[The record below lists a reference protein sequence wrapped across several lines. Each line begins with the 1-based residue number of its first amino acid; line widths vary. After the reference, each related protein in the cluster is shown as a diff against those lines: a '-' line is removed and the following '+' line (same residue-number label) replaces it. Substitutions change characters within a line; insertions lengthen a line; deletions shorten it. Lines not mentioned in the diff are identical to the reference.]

1 MHSVHLNPRP
11 QPSRSRIFFSLSA
24 LCFVTAFLLT
34 MAASTR
40 KEEETASRIAPEIL
54 RFHVLADSNR
64 KEDQELKLGVKTLVL
79 NYIQSHISQEAGKEE
94 IKDWVLQN
102 RSHIESMAQDWL
114 ASMGNPLPVSLCV
127 AKDHFPTKAY
137 GDMVFPCGSYEAVR
151 ITIGSGKGRNWWCVL
166 YPSLCYTGPSE
177 AAVPPSSKVT
187 LSTLL
192 SSADYESLF
201 KKRHPA
207 ADPASPSLTSADP
220 ISPEAPRR

>member
-64 KEDQELKLGVKTLVL
+64 KEDQELKLGVKTLIL

-114 ASMGNPLPVSLCV
+114 ASMRNPLPVSLCV

-151 ITIGSGKGRNWWCVL
+151 ITIGSGKDAIGGASSTPL
-166 YPSLCYTGPSE
+166 SAIPGP
-177 AAVPPSSKVT
+177 VRQQ
-187 LSTLL
+187 
-192 SSADYESLF
+192 F
-201 KKRHPA
+201 
-207 ADPASPSLTSADP
+207 
-220 ISPEAPRR
+220 PRLPK